1 MAIKSSVLHVV
12 GEVVGKQRP
21 RFTTV
26 SGHPRSYT
34 PSKTANF
41 ENMLRLAYEAQGGVL
56 HHGPVIVT
64 IAYRRVLPK
73 SRPKRVEWEWDVY
86 KPDLDNVSKSVMDAL
101 NGVAFEDDKCVV
113 QLTVVKLPRTRCAEE
128 ELYVRVSE
136 AGSWIMRWMEE
147 LWRRFTR
154 STALSSR

>member
-1 MAIKSSVLHVV
+1 MASSVLHVV

-26 SGHPRSYT
+26 NGRARSYT
-34 PSKTANF
+34 PRKTENF
-41 ENMLRLAYEAQGGVL
+41 ESMLRLAYEAQGGVL
-56 HHGPVIVT
+56 HHGPVMVT

-73 SRPKRVEWEWDVY
+73 SRPKRVEWEWDVF
-86 KPDLDNVSKSVMDAL
+86 KPDIDNVSKSVMDAL

-113 QLTVVKLPRTRCAEE
+113 QLTVMKLPRTRCAEE

-136 AGSWIMRWMEE
+136 AGRGILRWMEE
-147 LWRRFTR
+147 LWQRFTR
-154 STALSSR
+154 LTAPSSR